1 VVTTGNETPLFGG
14 EMNRIMSTRQVL
26 VLILVALGSTVTAA
40 VAQLQGGIQEKQIL
54 APANQSGSSYSS
66 YPAPQM
72 IQPPQQQH
80 APPMHGNAF
89 SNEPLQ
95 GSAQHHA
102 PIQGGV
108 TKVALP
114 PGFMGAWAV
123 RGQRTKVEAQSPD
136 FQQQAENAFQMT
148 TSNTWNISGNPQSGY
163 KLTSDS
169 GIDTQFWVDKL
180 EGGAAFIRYQHPVK
194 NTMAQEAVVMTLG
207 NGGTTF
213 EGLERISIVK
223 QGVPQPRVKV
233 QYQLAG
239 QRQH

>member
-1 VVTTGNETPLFGG
+1 VVTTGNETPFFGG
-14 EMNRIMSTRQVL
+14 EMNRIMSTRHLLALVL
-26 VLILVALGSTVTAA
+26 VLSSSASAA
-40 VAQLQGGIQEKQIL
+40 FAQTLQGGIQEKSVL
-54 APANQSGSSYSS
+54 TPTNQSGSYPS

-72 IQPPQQQH
+72 IQQQPTQATH

-89 SNEPLQ
+89 KDAPQEPP
-95 GSAQHHA
+95 HRA
-102 PIQGGV
+102 PIQAGI

-114 PGFMGAWAV
+114 VGFMGSWQV
-123 RGQRTKVEAQSPD
+123 RGQRTSVQAQSPD
-136 FQQQAENAFQMT
+136 FQQQAEAAFQMG
-148 TSNTWNISGNPQSGY
+148 TSNVWNISGNPQTGY

-223 QGVPQPRVKV
+223 QGAPPRVKV

-239 QRQH
+239 QRR

>member
-1 VVTTGNETPLFGG
+1 
-14 EMNRIMSTRQVL
+14 MKRIMSTRHVLAL
-26 VLILVALGSTVTAA
+26 VLMLVGSAGTA
-40 VAQLQGGIQEKQIL
+40 VIAQPLQGGIQEKQMMT
-54 APANQSGSSYSS
+54 PPNQGGSSYTS

-72 IQPPQQQH
+72 IQAPVQQPTH

-89 SNEPLQ
+89 RDAPQEPP
-95 GSAQHHA
+95 HRA
-102 PIQGGV
+102 PIQAGV

-136 FQQQAENAFQMT
+136 FQQQAESAFQMT
-148 TSNTWNISGNPQSGY
+148 TSNVWNISGNPQSGY

-239 QRQH
+239 QRQR